1 MHHRTYAVRVDADT
15 GQRLARLQRRSGT
28 PVRKLVN
35 ALLRDFL
42 DAIPDPR
49 CRRRVRQRR

>member
-1 MHHRTYAVRVDADT
+1 MHRATRIGIDAHT
-15 GQRLARLQRRSGT
+15 CRRLYRLQRRTGT

-42 DAIPDPR
+42 DATTDRRKVRPPR
-49 CRRRVRQRR
+49 RSR